1 MYVQFR
7 TREYLIKLCNIMSYT
22 SVLSFFLNVCRP
34 RPWLVDDLDEWRSRL
49 TGGDEVKKVPHKC
62 AAIFID
68 NSGVDVVLGVIPFVQ
83 FLLGR
88 GTEVILCA
96 NNRPVLN
103 DVTYAEL
110 VTLVQVTNK
119 CFSFLWHLNNDNI
132 FIGGK
137 SCWTKPSDVQ

>member
-1 MYVQFR
+1 MFSSALER
-7 TREYLIKLCNIMSYT
+7 TEYLIKLCNFMSYT

-110 VTLVQVTNK
+110 VTLVQVRGHTLRMTAI
-119 CFSFLWHLNNDNI
+119 FRPFLTPSPPLNA
-132 FIGGK
+132 K
-137 SCWTKPSDVQ
+137 